1 MRSDRCSGPLLERPG
16 APGPAIVLACRA
28 AGDGLVVDPPVDGR
42 LVVRGPTDGAGW
54 VRVLHARTLT
64 LLALAPLLPEGA
76 GVRAD
81 VVVPL
86 GLELA
91 DLRFDRTDRP
101 LPDPATSADLV
112 HRARELGRAAA
123 GQAAVGNLR
132 RADELWDA
140 CARAWLEVGDATRA
154 EAARANIRRT

>member
-1 MRSDRCSGPLLERPG
+1 MRIDRSATLRIERRALSGLPM
-16 APGPAIVLACRA
+16 VLACRS
-28 AGDGLVVDPPVDGR
+28 AGAGLVVDPPSDGR
-42 LVVRGPTDGAGW
+42 LVVRGPAEGGGW

-64 LLALAPLLPEGA
+64 LLALAPLLPEGR

-81 VVVPL
+81 ILVPL
-86 GLELA
+86 DLDLV
-91 DLRFDRTDRP
+91 DLRIDRTDRP
-101 LPDPATSADLV
+101 LPDPATGADLV

-140 CARAWLEVGDATRA
+140 CARAWLEADDTTRA